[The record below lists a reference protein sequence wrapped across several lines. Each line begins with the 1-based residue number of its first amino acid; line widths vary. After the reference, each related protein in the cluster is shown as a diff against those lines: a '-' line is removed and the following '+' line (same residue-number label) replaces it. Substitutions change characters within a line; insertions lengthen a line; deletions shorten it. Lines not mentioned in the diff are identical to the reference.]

1 MTENSG
7 DLRTRAR
14 LLEEIQTREAAIAAA
29 RANSA
34 LNQDLL
40 NRYLEVQERRTRN
53 AAQQLKEINQL
64 RLNGAATSEREASSL
79 SGIYKNLNKLEVE
92 RIAQTQKSNTLTQE
106 QVGKVDKLASINRD
120 IAKLSL
126 EDVQQRTA
134 LLNEYRDIE
143 DSIGNISAQDKAI
156 LDNLKLQN
164 SLAQTYANMTESQ
177 KEQLEAQLKV
187 YDDIKKTIGGI
198 LDTASILTSGPAGI
212 IGMSLI
218 GAGKFVDKLGEVR
231 SQLGGLTEFGTTA
244 LAFFDD
250 NAVANAKE
258 LASQFGGM
266 NNVSGEL
273 QTSISLIS
281 ANMGI
286 TGVEAASLAG
296 SFARLNGGSEETA
309 LNLTKATQ
317 EFAAQNGIIPS
328 DLMADLA
335 NSAEEFALFG
345 KDGGKNMIAAG
356 AAAKK
361 MGVDLKTMSGIA
373 DNLLDFET
381 SITKELELGAL
392 LGKDINLDKARQL
405 AYAGDL
411 AGATQETLS
420 ALGGIDGFNQMDYY
434 SKKATAELLGTSV
447 AELQKMVSAE
457 EEAARLAGTIGGQFS
472 LAGEAIDAGLNK
484 YLGTSLQ
491 ALGGMVMA
499 GAQLGGSFAQMGFDV
514 KGMASRIPIIGRL
527 FGGGTA
533 PGGPPAPPVP
543 GGPPA
548 PGGPPVPPVPEGG
561 GGLKSLAEGLKEMG
575 SAKVL
580 FGALNLIPT
589 AAGLA
594 LMVIG
599 IPSMMALGAFGANAG
614 IGLEFIGVGL
624 QALGTGT
631 AFVGALTLS
640 AAAVGFALMTA
651 GAIGLAAIAVGGVAA
666 GAGLIGLTS
675 GLVALGGAAATGI
688 PFLGVALIAAF
699 GASLIPLT
707 FALSLLA
714 PLVTSIGN
722 VIVGVITAVANGIAT
737 VIGSIAQFMTQ
748 VLPLFNLENA
758 AGLLAMAAGFGALSL
773 SLMGFA
779 MASVMA
785 IPGMIAVG
793 AFLALGGGELLG
805 GGGEGEGAGGSD
817 MDELI
822 NEIKG
827 LRADLS
833 SGKIAVN
840 MDGASV
846 TARVSSYVDR
856 SNKNSYAK

>member
-1 MTENSG
+1 MAEDIRGRLEVLQEIERVAININLIRQDTSKTE
-7 DLRTRAR
+7 A
-14 LLEEIQTREAAIAAA
+14 EIQQLVDEERKSAQVLGKELKKINEDRLKGLASSEKALGSMSSMYSNLVGLEKQRLQSMAALKTIDSTLTGKQEEALSRMAEINSEIAQLTSTDIVQRVALNKEYQNLQQIAATIDGQHQ
-29 RANSA
+29 NIVS
-34 LNQDLL
+34 
-40 NRYLEVQERRTRN
+40 
-53 AAQQLKEINQL
+53 
-64 RLNGAATSEREASSL
+64 
-79 SGIYKNLNKLEVE
+79 NLN
-92 RIAQTQKSNTLTQE
+92 T
-106 QVGKVDKLASINRD
+106 
-120 IAKLSL
+120 
-126 EDVQQRTA
+126 
-134 LLNEYRDIE
+134 
-143 DSIGNISAQDKAI
+143 
-156 LDNLKLQN
+156 QN
-164 SLAQTYANMTESQ
+164 SLAQNYANMTEGQ
-177 KEQLEAQLKV
+177 KDQLQAQLEA
-187 YDDIKKTIGGI
+187 YEGIKKTIGGI
-198 LDTASILTSGPAGI
+198 LDTASILTSGPAGLL
-212 IGMSLI
+212 GMSLI
-218 GAGKFVDKLGEVR
+218 GAGKFVGKLGEVR
-231 SQLGGLTEFGTTA
+231 SQLGGLSEFGTTA

-273 QTSISLIS
+273 QASISLIS

-286 TGVEAASLAG
+286 SGVEAASLAG
-296 SFARLNGGSEETA
+296 SFARLNDGSEETA

-317 EFAAQNGIIPS
+317 EFAMQNGIIPS

-345 KDGGKNMIAAG
+345 KDGGKNIIAAG

-381 SITKELELGAL
+381 SITKELELGAM
-392 LGKDINLDKARQL
+392 LGKNINLDKARQL
-405 AYAGDL
+405 AYSGDI
-411 AGATQETLS
+411 AGATKETLN
-420 ALGGIDGFNQMDYY
+420 ALGGIEGFNQMDYY
-434 SKKATAELLGTSV
+434 SKKATAELLGVSV
-447 AELQKMVSAE
+447 AELQKMVSGE

-472 LAGEAIDAGLNK
+472 LAGEALDAGLNK
-484 YLGTSLQ
+484 YLGTSLE

-514 KGMASRIPIIGRL
+514 KGMASKIPIIGKL
-527 FGGGTA
+527 FGGGAA
-533 PGGPPAPPVP
+533 PGTPPTVP
-543 GGPPA
+543 GGPP
-548 PGGPPVPPVPEGG
+548 GGPIPPVPEGG
-561 GGLKSLAEGLKEMG
+561 GGGLTSLAAGLKEMG

-651 GAIGLAAIAVGGVAA
+651 GAIGLAAVAIGGIPA
-666 GAGLIGLTS
+666 GAGLSALAVGLTAI
-675 GLVALGGAAATGI
+675 GTAAATGL

-699 GASLIPLT
+699 GIALIPLT

-722 VIVGVITAVANGIAT
+722 VIVGVITAVAGGIST
-737 VIGSIAQFMTQ
+737 IIGSIGQFMTQ
-748 VLPLFNLENA
+748 VLPLFSLESA

-779 MASVMA
+779 MASMMA

-793 AFLALGGGELLG
+793 AFLTLGGGELLG
-805 GGGEGEGAGGSD
+805 LGGEGEGGGGGSD

-822 NEIKG
+822 TEIKG
-827 LRADLS
+827 LRADLT
-833 SGKIAVN
+833 SGKIGVN

-846 TARVSSYVDR
+846 TARVSSHVDR

>member
-527 FGGGTA
+527 FGGGGA
-533 PGGPPAPPVP
+533 PAPSPVPGPAPGPGGPPIPPVP
-543 GGPPA
+543 DG
-548 PGGPPVPPVPEGG
+548 GG
-561 GGLKSLAEGLKEMG
+561 GGLRSLAAGLKEMG

-614 IGLEFIGVGL
+614 IGLEFIGIGL

-651 GAIGLAAIAVGGVAA
+651 GAIGLAAVAIGGIPA
-666 GAGLIGLTS
+666 GAGLSALAAGLTAIGS
-675 GLVALGGAAATGI
+675 AAATGL

-699 GASLIPLT
+699 GVSLIPLT

-722 VIVGVITAVANGIAT
+722 VIIGVITAVAGGIST
-737 VIGSIAQFMTQ
+737 IIGSIGQFMTQ
-748 VLPLFNLENA
+748 VLPLFSLENA
-758 AGLLAMAAGFGALSL
+758 AGLLAMAAGFGLLSL

-779 MASVMA
+779 MASIMA

>member
-1 MTENSG
+1 MGEDLNRERLAILGELGRLTQQINAYNAQGIQNAQRENELNRERIRIGRQLQRVNS
-7 DLRTRAR
+7 
-14 LLEEIQTREAAIAAA
+14 EIQKAQRQSYVDSMNSMKSLSSMYDPLVKADKQRIDLMLKAGNLSDAAVD
-29 RANSA
+29 RG
-34 LNQDLL
+34 
-40 NRYLEVQERRTRN
+40 NRL
-53 AAQQLKEINQL
+53 ADINQKISQL
-64 RLNGAATSEREASSL
+64 TADQTLEREIL
-79 SGIYKNLNKLEVE
+79 
-92 RIAQTQKSNTLTQE
+92 QE
-106 QVGKVDKLASINRD
+106 QFDSEIVRFGRMAGISDEIVNNLRNQNQLARD
-120 IAKLSL
+120 YS
-126 EDVQQRTA
+126 
-134 LLNEYRDIE
+134 
-143 DSIGNISAQDKAI
+143 S
-156 LDNLKLQN
+156 
-164 SLAQTYANMTESQ
+164 MTESQ
-177 KEQLEAQLKV
+177 KEQLAAQLETYKT
-187 YDDIKKTIGGI
+187 IKNTIGGI
-198 LDTASILTSGPAGI
+198 LDTASILTSGPAGLL
-212 IGMSLI
+212 GMSLI
-218 GAGKFVDKLGEVR
+218 GAGKFVGKLGEVR
-231 SQLGGLTEFGTTA
+231 SQLGGLSEVGTTA

-317 EFAAQNGIIPS
+317 EFAMQNGIIPS

-484 YLGTSLQ
+484 YLGTSLE

-499 GAQLGGSFAQMGFDV
+499 GAQLGGSFAQMGVDV
-514 KGMASRIPIIGRL
+514 KGMVSGGL
-527 FGGGTA
+527 DKLKGLFGFGGG
-533 PGGPPAPPVP
+533 GPAPSPIP
-543 GGPPA
+543 SPA
-548 PGGPPVPPVPEGG
+548 PGPGGGPIPPVPEGG
-561 GGLKSLAEGLKEMG
+561 GGGLTSLAAGLKEMG

-614 IGLEFIGVGL
+614 IGLEFIGIGL
-624 QALGTGT
+624 QAMGTGT

-640 AAAVGFALMTA
+640 VAAAGFALMTA
-651 GAIGLAAIAVGGVAA
+651 GAIGLAA
-666 GAGLIGLTS
+666 
-675 GLVALGGAAATGI
+675 VALGGVGAGIGLSALAAGLTAIGTAAATGL

-699 GASLIPLT
+699 GVSLIPLT

-722 VIVGVITAVANGIAT
+722 VIVGVITAVAGGIST
-737 VIGSIAQFMTQ
+737 IIGSIAQFMTQ
-748 VLPLFNLENA
+748 VLPLFSLENA

-779 MASVMA
+779 MASIMA

-805 GGGEGEGAGGSD
+805 GGGEGGEAGGSD

-827 LRADLS
+827 LRADLNA
-833 SGKIAVN
+833 GKIAVN

>member
-1 MTENSG
+1 VER
-7 DLRTRAR
+7 DRVELLRTIAELKVNEETLQRSINAGAAGLNVHLQTQRR
-14 LLEEIQTREAAIAAA
+14 LIAEAAEELKKVNKERLQGYKAQEDQNKSLGSMYKSLSDLEQRRMIQTIA
-29 RANSA
+29 SDSITTD
-34 LNQDLL
+34 QEKTL
-40 NRYLEVQERRTRN
+40 NRMAE
-53 AAQQLKEINQL
+53 
-64 RLNGAATSEREASSL
+64 
-79 SGIYKNLNKLEVE
+79 
-92 RIAQTQKSNTLTQE
+92 
-106 QVGKVDKLASINRD
+106 INRD
-120 IAKLSL
+120 LAQTSISDVVAKQS
-126 EDVQQRTA
+126 
-134 LLNEYRDIE
+134 LNEEYKDLL
-143 DSIGNISAQDKAI
+143 DSLNGVQGIDQQI
-156 LDNLKLQN
+156 LDNLDAQN
-164 SLAQTYANMTESQ
+164 RLAENYSNMTDGQ
-177 KEQLEAQLKV
+177 KEQLKAQLDV
-187 YDDIKKTIGGI
+187 YDGINKALYGI
-198 LDTASILTSGPAGI
+198 LDTAATLTSGPAGFF
-212 IGMSLI
+212 GTVLI
-218 GAGKFVDKLGEVR
+218 GAGMLANKMGEVR
-231 SQLGGLTEFGTTA
+231 SQLGGLSEAGTTA
-244 LAFFDD
+244 LAFLDD

-258 LASQFGGM
+258 LAAQFGGM

-273 QTSISLIS
+273 QASISLIS

-286 TGVEAASLAG
+286 SGVEAASLAG
-296 SFARLNGGSEETA
+296 SFARLNDGSEETA

-317 EFAAQNGIIPS
+317 EFAMQNGIIPS

-345 KDGGKNMIAAG
+345 KDGGKNIIAAG

-405 AYAGDL
+405 AYSGDI
-411 AGATQETLS
+411 AGATKETLS

-457 EEAARLAGTIGGQFS
+457 EEAARMAGTIGGQFS

-484 YLGTSLQ
+484 YLGTSLE

-514 KGMASRIPIIGRL
+514 KGMASKIPIIGRL
-527 FGGGTA
+527 FGGGGAA
-533 PGGPPAPPVP
+533 PSPIPS
-543 GGPPA
+543 PA
-548 PGGPPVPPVPEGG
+548 PGPGGGPIPPVPEGG
-561 GGLKSLAEGLKEMG
+561 GGGLTSLAAGLKEMG

-614 IGLEFIGVGL
+614 IGLEFIGIGL
-624 QALGTGT
+624 QAMGTGT

-640 AAAVGFALMTA
+640 VAAAGFALMTA
-651 GAIGLAAIAVGGVAA
+651 GAIGLAA
-666 GAGLIGLTS
+666 
-675 GLVALGGAAATGI
+675 VALGGVGAGIGLSALAAGLTAIGTAAATGL

-699 GASLIPLT
+699 GVSLIPLT

-722 VIVGVITAVANGIAT
+722 VIVGVITAVAGGIST
-737 VIGSIAQFMTQ
+737 IIGSIAQFMTQ
-748 VLPLFNLENA
+748 VLPLFSLENA

-779 MASVMA
+779 MASIMA

-805 GGGEGEGAGGSD
+805 GGGEGGEAGGSD

-827 LRADLS
+827 LRADLNA
-833 SGKIAVN
+833 GKIAVN

>member
-1 MTENSG
+1 MIPDRDRVELLRTIGELRENERALLQSINSG
-7 DLRTRAR
+7 ASGLNTHLQTQRALLAEALTELKRVNQERLKGYKEQESQNKSLGDMYKSLSDLEQRRMLQTIASSSISAEQ
-14 LLEEIQTREAAIAAA
+14 EET
-29 RANSA
+29 
-34 LNQDLL
+34 L
-40 NRYLEVQERRTRN
+40 NRMAE
-53 AAQQLKEINQL
+53 
-64 RLNGAATSEREASSL
+64 
-79 SGIYKNLNKLEVE
+79 
-92 RIAQTQKSNTLTQE
+92 
-106 QVGKVDKLASINRD
+106 INRD
-120 IAKLSL
+120 LAQTSISDVVAKQS
-126 EDVQQRTA
+126 
-134 LLNEYRDIE
+134 LNEEYKDLL
-143 DSIGNISAQDKAI
+143 DSLQGVQGIDQQI
-156 LDNLKLQN
+156 LDNLAAQN
-164 SLAQTYANMTESQ
+164 TLAQNYSNMTEGQ
-177 KEQLEAQLKV
+177 KEQLKAQLEV
-187 YDDIKKTIGGI
+187 YGSIGKALYGI
-198 LDTASILTSGPAGI
+198 LDTAATLTSGPAGFF
-212 IGMSLI
+212 GTVLI
-218 GAGKFVDKLGEVR
+218 GAGALANKLGEVR
-231 SQLGGLTEFGTTA
+231 SQLGGLTELGTTA

-345 KDGGKNMIAAG
+345 KDGGKNIIAAG

-405 AYAGDL
+405 AYSGDI
-411 AGATQETLS
+411 AGATKETLS
-420 ALGGIDGFNQMDYY
+420 ALGGIDGFNKMDYY

-484 YLGTSLQ
+484 YLGTSLE

-514 KGMASRIPIIGRL
+514 KGMASRIPIIGTL
-527 FGGGTA
+527 FGGGGA
-533 PGGPPAPPVP
+533 PAPSPVPGPAPGPGGPPIPPVP
-543 GGPPA
+543 D
-548 PGGPPVPPVPEGG
+548 GG
-561 GGLKSLAEGLKEMG
+561 GGDLKSLAEGLKEMG

-614 IGLEFIGVGL
+614 IGLELIGVGL

-651 GAIGLAAIAVGGVAA
+651 GAIGLAAVAIGGIPA
-666 GAGLIGLTS
+666 GAGLSALAAGLTAIGS
-675 GLVALGGAAATGI
+675 AAATGL

-699 GASLIPLT
+699 GVSLIPLT

-722 VIVGVITAVANGIAT
+722 VIIGVITAVAGGIST
-737 VIGSIAQFMTQ
+737 IIGSIGQFMTQ
-748 VLPLFNLENA
+748 VLPLFSLENA

-779 MASVMA
+779 MASIMA

>member
-53 AAQQLKEINQL
+53 AAQELKKINQL
-64 RLNGAATSEREASSL
+64 RLNGAATAEREASSL
-79 SGIYKNLNKLEVE
+79 SGIYKNLNKLEVD

-143 DSIGNISAQDKAI
+143 DSIGNISAQDQAI

-164 SLAQTYANMTESQ
+164 SLAETYANMTSSQ

-198 LDTASILTSGPAGI
+198 LDTASILTSGPAGLL
-212 IGMSLI
+212 GMSLI
-218 GAGKFVDKLGEVR
+218 GAGKFVGKLGEVR

-244 LAFFDD
+244 LAFLDE

-273 QTSISLIS
+273 QASISLIS
-281 ANMGI
+281 TNMGI
-286 TGVEAASLAG
+286 SGVEAASLAG
-296 SFARLNGGSEETA
+296 SFARLNDGSSETA

-345 KDGGKNMIAAG
+345 KDGGKNIIAAG

-484 YLGTSLQ
+484 YLGTSLE

-499 GAQLGGSFAQMGFDV
+499 GAQLGSSFAGMGVDV
-514 KGMASRIPIIGRL
+514 KGIASRIPIIGRL
-527 FGGGTA
+527 FGGGGA
-533 PGGPPAPPVP
+533 PAPSPVPGPAPGPGGPPIPPVP
-543 GGPPA
+543 DG
-548 PGGPPVPPVPEGG
+548 GG
-561 GGLKSLAEGLKEMG
+561 GGLRSLAAGLKEMG

-624 QALGTGT
+624 QALGTGS

-651 GAIGLAAIAVGGVAA
+651 GAIGLAAVAIGGIPA
-666 GAGLIGLTS
+666 GAGLSALAAGLTAIGS
-675 GLVALGGAAATGI
+675 AAATGL
-688 PFLGVALIAAF
+688 PFLGVLLLAAF

-714 PLVTSIGN
+714 PLVTSIGG
-722 VIVGVITAVANGIAT
+722 VIVGTITAIANGIST
-737 VIGSIAQFMTQ
+737 VVSSIGQFITQ
-748 VLPLFNLENA
+748 ILPLFNAENA
-758 AGLLAMAAGFGALSL
+758 AGLLAMAGGFAALSL

-779 MASVMA
+779 VASLMA

-805 GGGEGEGAGGSD
+805 GGGDGEGAGGGSN
-817 MDELI
+817 MDALI
-822 NEIKG
+822 SEIKG
-827 LRADLS
+827 LRADLMA
-833 SGKIAVN
+833 GKIAVN

-846 TARVSSYVDR
+846 TSRVSSHVER
-856 SNKNSYAK
+856 GSKNSYAK